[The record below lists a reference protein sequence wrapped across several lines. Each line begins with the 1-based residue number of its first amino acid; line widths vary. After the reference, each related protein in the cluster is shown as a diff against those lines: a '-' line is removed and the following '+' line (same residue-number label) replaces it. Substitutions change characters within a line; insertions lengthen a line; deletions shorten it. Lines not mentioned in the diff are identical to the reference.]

1 MAPNVVAEA
10 ISIRRVTTY
19 LTLEG
24 QEVASLAGE
33 GNRDTRPNG
42 WPIELWLV
50 SSSGWGFAMLRR
62 STTSLAGLCMAAT
75 LLVLGTTASLEV
87 TGAGPVAAAGS
98 SVGLFAWGYNSHGQL
113 GDGTSVGPDSCAA
126 GSCSTTPGL
135 VLLPSGVTPT
145 ATAGGITSGFAIG
158 SDGHLYAWGSNEAG
172 DLGDG
177 VSGFFDSTTPV
188 VVSLPSG
195 VTPTAVAASAYEGY
209 ALGSDGHL
217 YAWGDNYS
225 GELGDGTSVGPDVCT
240 DTRQPCSTTP
250 VVVSLPSGV
259 TPKAIAAS
267 GVDGYAI
274 GSDGHLYAW
283 GDNGYGEL
291 GDGTDTGPDL
301 CGSSEPCSTTPVV
314 VSLPSGITPKAIAA
328 GANGSAYAIGSD
340 GHLYAWGDN
349 AFDQLGN
356 GTDTGPDICG
366 SSEQCSTTPVVV
378 SLPSG
383 VTPKA
388 IAAGEVDGY
397 AIGSDGH
404 LYAWGYNDE
413 GQLGNGSTV
422 IASATPAVVWLGPGV
437 TPEAVAGNDGTG
449 YTIGSDGHLYAW
461 GSDTAGQ
468 LGDNTSV
475 GPDGCSGE
483 PCSTTPVMVSLPSG
497 SIPEGLGSEPDSAS
511 GYAVVSAPNVAPTIT
526 TTSLPPGT
534 VGVPYSVQLE
544 AVGGTPPYTWNKY
557 RPKGMGTLPR
567 GVILSKSGLI
577 SGAPQR
583 AGTYSIVV
591 KCLDSSHSHKTQA
604 IQTLTLV
611 INP

>member
-1 MAPNVVAEA
+1 
-10 ISIRRVTTY
+10 
-19 LTLEG
+19 
-24 QEVASLAGE
+24 
-33 GNRDTRPNG
+33 
-42 WPIELWLV
+42 
-50 SSSGWGFAMLRR
+50 
-62 STTSLAGLCMAAT
+62 MAAA
-75 LLVLGTTASLEV
+75 LVVLGTTASLEV
-87 TGAGPVAAAGS
+87 TSAAPVSAAGS

-113 GDGTSVGPDSCAA
+113 GDGTRVGPDSCAA

-158 SDGHLYAWGSNEAG
+158 SDGHLYAWGSNESG

-177 VSGFFDSTTPV
+177 VSGLFASTTPV

-195 VTPTAVAASAYEGY
+195 VTPTAIAASGYEGY
-209 ALGSDGHL
+209 AIGSNGSL

-259 TPKAIAAS
+259 TPTAIAAG

-291 GDGTDTGPDL
+291 GD
-301 CGSSEPCSTTPVV
+301 
-314 VSLPSGITPKAIAA
+314 
-328 GANGSAYAIGSD
+328 
-340 GHLYAWGDN
+340 
-349 AFDQLGN
+349 

-388 IAAGEVDGY
+388 IAAGADGSAYAIGSDGHLYAWGDNTFDQLGNGTSSDLSTTPVMISLPSGVTPSAVAAGQVDAY

-413 GQLGNGSTV
+413 GQLGNGST
-422 IASATPAVVWLGPGV
+422 IGASATPVMVRLRPGV
-437 TPEAVAGNDGTG
+437 TPSAIAGNDGTG
-449 YTIGSDGHLYAW
+449 YASGSDGHLYAW
-461 GSDTAGQ
+461 GSNTAGQ
-468 LGDNTSV
+468 LGDGTSV
-475 GPDGCSGE
+475 GPEVCTGE

-497 SIPEGLGSEPDSAS
+497 SIPESLGSESDSAS
-511 GYAVVSAPNVAPTIT
+511 GYAVVSAPNVALTIT

-544 AVGGTPPYTWNKY
+544 AVGGTPPYAWNKY
-557 RPKGMGTLPR
+557 QPKGMGTLPR

-577 SGAPQR
+577 SGTPKR
-583 AGTYSIVV
+583 AGAYTIVV

-604 IQTLTLV
+604 IQTLTLM

>member
-1 MAPNVVAEA
+1 
-10 ISIRRVTTY
+10 
-19 LTLEG
+19 
-24 QEVASLAGE
+24 
-33 GNRDTRPNG
+33 
-42 WPIELWLV
+42 
-50 SSSGWGFAMLRR
+50 
-62 STTSLAGLCMAAT
+62 MAAA
-75 LLVLGTTASLEV
+75 LVVLGTTASLEV
-87 TGAGPVAAAGS
+87 TSAAPVSAAGS

-113 GDGTSVGPDSCAA
+113 GDGTRVGPDSCAA

-158 SDGHLYAWGSNEAG
+158 SDGHLYAWGSNESG

-177 VSGFFDSTTPV
+177 VSGLFASTTPV

-195 VTPTAVAASAYEGY
+195 VTPTAIAASGYEGY
-209 ALGSDGHL
+209 AIGSNGSL

-259 TPKAIAAS
+259 TPTAIAAG

-291 GDGTDTGPDL
+291 GD
-301 CGSSEPCSTTPVV
+301 
-314 VSLPSGITPKAIAA
+314 
-328 GANGSAYAIGSD
+328 
-340 GHLYAWGDN
+340 
-349 AFDQLGN
+349 

-388 IAAGEVDGY
+388 IAAGADGSAYAIGSDGHLYTWGDNTFDQLGNGTSSDLSTTPVMISLPSGVTPSAVAAGQVDAY

-413 GQLGNGSTV
+413 GQLGNGST
-422 IASATPAVVWLGPGV
+422 IGASATPVMVRLRPGV
-437 TPEAVAGNDGTG
+437 TPSAIAGNDGTG
-449 YTIGSDGHLYAW
+449 YASGSDGHLYAW
-461 GSDTAGQ
+461 GSNTAGQ
-468 LGDNTSV
+468 LGDGTSV
-475 GPDGCSGE
+475 GPDMCTGE

-497 SIPEGLGSEPDSAS
+497 SIPEGLGSESDSAS
-511 GYAVVSAPNVAPTIT
+511 GYAVVSAPNVALTIT

-544 AVGGTPPYTWNKY
+544 AVGGTPPYAWNKY
-557 RPKGMGTLPR
+557 QPKGMGTLPR

-577 SGAPQR
+577 SGTPKR
-583 AGTYSIVV
+583 AGAYTIVV

-604 IQTLTLV
+604 IQTLTLM